1 MRVLLVKPGRARPIG
16 LERMSFIEPLGLEM
30 VAACLP
36 EHEVRILDLRASP
49 RLGRVLDEFRPDWCG
64 IGCAFTTEVRSA
76 LEVARQVKRRRPG
89 CFTFMG
95 GPHPSLC
102 AEDFA
107 DPAVDAVVVGEA
119 EATVPELAA
128 ALMEQRDLGAVPGL
142 ILNGPEGQRATE
154 PRVPIADLDTLP
166 FPARHLVARD
176 RRRYYSGFQ
185 RPLALVET
193 ARGCPHRCT
202 FCAVWRFH
210 QGRVRYKSPARVVD
224 ELARVP
230 APYIFFT
237 DDNFLG
243 DVARAHEMAD
253 AVRAAGIHKTY
264 TFQCRADTIAR
275 HPDLLEHWREVG
287 RLSVFVGLEKIE
299 QADLDDLHKRTTVR
313 DNQRALD
320 ILLSLDVG
328 FTPNF
333 IVPPEA
339 DRSQFAQ
346 LREYVR
352 ARGLHGAGFSV
363 LTPLPGTELYEQK
376 QEELLTRDCELF
388 DLFHAVTPT
397 RLPLAEFYEEFAS
410 LYRAART
417 AHSRRRWHRLA
428 KLLGAVASRRV
439 SLSNMRRGMNVART
453 LSDPSIYLLGHS
465 DGVAT

>member
-49 RLGRVLDEFRPDWCG
+49 YLARVLDEFRPDWCG
-64 IGCAFTTEVRSA
+64 VGCAFTTEVRSA
-76 LEVARQVKRRRPG
+76 LEVARQVKRRRPE
-89 CFTFMG
+89 CFTFVG

-102 AEDFA
+102 REDFA

-119 EATVPELAA
+119 EGTVPELAA
-128 ALMEQRDLGAVPGL
+128 AVVEGRDLSTVPGL
-142 ILNGPEGQRATE
+142 ILNGPEGQHATE
-154 PRVPIADLDTLP
+154 PRAPIADLDALP
-166 FPARHLVARD
+166 FPARHLVSRHH
-176 RRRYYSGFQ
+176 RRYYSGFQ

-210 QGRVRYKSPARVVD
+210 QRRVRYKSPARVVA
-224 ELARVP
+224 ELAQVP

-275 HPDLLEHWREVG
+275 HPDLLRHWREVG

-313 DNQRALD
+313 DNQQALD
-320 ILLSLDVG
+320 TLLSLDVG

-339 DRSQFAQ
+339 DRSQFAR

-352 ARGLHGAGFSV
+352 ARALHGAGFSV
-363 LTPLPGTELYEQK
+363 LTPLPGTELYEQRK
-376 QEELLTRDCELF
+376 GQLLTRNCELF

-397 RLPLAEFYEEFAS
+397 RLPLAEFYQEFAS
-410 LYRAART
+410 LYRAAR
-417 AHSRRRWHRLA
+417 AVHSRRRWHRLA
-428 KLLGAVASRRV
+428 KLLGALLSRRA
-439 SLSNMRRGMNVART
+439 SLSNMRRGMNVVRT
-453 LSDPSIYLLGHS
+453 LSDPAIYLLGHG
-465 DGVAT
+465 DGAAA

>member
-36 EHEVRILDLRASP
+36 EHEVRILDLRVSP
-49 RLGRVLDEFRPDWCG
+49 HLARVLDEFRPHWCG

-76 LEVARQVKRRRPG
+76 LEVARQVKRRRPE
-89 CFTFMG
+89 CFTVVG

-102 AEDFA
+102 REDLS

-119 EATVPELAA
+119 EGTVPELTAA
-128 ALMEQRDLGAVPGL
+128 VAEGRALSTVPGL
-142 ILNGPEGQRATE
+142 ILNGPEGQHATE
-154 PRVPIADLDTLP
+154 PRAPIADLDTLP
-166 FPARHLVARD
+166 FPARHLVSRH

-210 QGRVRYKSPARVVD
+210 QGRVRYRSPARVVA
-224 ELARVP
+224 ELAQIP

-253 AVRAAGIHKTY
+253 AVRAAGIRKTY

-275 HPDLLEHWREVG
+275 HPDLLRHWREVG

-313 DNQRALD
+313 DNQQAID
-320 ILLSLDVG
+320 TLLSLDVG

-339 DRSQFAQ
+339 DRAQFAR

-352 ARGLHGAGFSV
+352 ARALHGAGFSV
-363 LTPLPGTELYEQK
+363 LTPLPGTELYEQRK
-376 QEELLTRDCELF
+376 GQLLTRNCELF

-397 RLPLAEFYEEFAS
+397 RLPLAEFYQEFAS
-410 LYRAART
+410 LYRAAR
-417 AHSRRRWHRLA
+417 AVHSRRRWHRLA
-428 KLLGAVASRRV
+428 KLLGALLSRRA
-439 SLSNMRRGMNVART
+439 SLSNMRRGMNVVRT
-453 LSDPSIYLLGHS
+453 LSDPAIYLLGHG
-465 DGVAT
+465 DGAAA